1 MNDVKLTRM
10 TESHIAQVLAIERT
24 VFESPWT
31 SQMFRQEVQG
41 IFGSY
46 PTVAIVDGRVVGY
59 QVAWFIED
67 EVHLVNI
74 AVRKDY
80 QERGIGAL
88 LLRELIEDAL
98 AKRKAIITLEVRA
111 SNEVAQAFYHRFLF
125 RTIGVRKG
133 YYSDNRED
141 ALLMALD
148 LSNFSQ
154 RRRAVEGKTE
164 AR

>member
-1 MNDVKLTRM
+1 MDIKLKQMND
-10 TESHIAQVLAIERT
+10 SHIGQVLAIERA
-24 VFESPWT
+24 VFDSPWT
-31 SQMFRQEVQG
+31 SEMFRQEARG
-41 IFGSY
+41 LFGSY
-46 PTVAIVDGRVVGY
+46 PTVAMIDGRVVGY
-59 QVAWFIED
+59 QVAWLVED

-74 AVRKDY
+74 AVHKQY

-88 LLRELIEDAL
+88 LLRHLIEDAL
-98 AKRKAIITLEVRA
+98 SKRKAIITLEVRA

-148 LSNFSQ
+148 LTHFSH
-154 RRRAVEGKTE
+154 RRRVVEGKTE
-164 AR
+164 TR